1 MKRTIVGNFGDR
13 PKRKMTREQ
22 VAKEIKRMRDRD
34 REMVTGIFKNN
45 ETPAGKYAGVVK
57 FSYKKYPGDPI
68 EVYEIEDG
76 ERVTIPRGVARHLAQ
91 DCFYYEHKPL
101 NDDTNVM
108 MGIRT
113 DGSDRGMAG
122 DRSYITARKIHR
134 YSFHSLDFMDED
146 LAQDVAQPDVV
157 QVSTI

>member
-1 MKRTIVGNFGDR
+1 MKRTIVGNFGDS
-13 PKRKMTREQ
+13 PKKKMSREQ

-57 FSYKKYPGDPI
+57 FSYKMYPGDPI

-76 ERVTIPRGVARHLAQ
+76 ERVTIPRGVARHLANN
-91 DCFYYEHKPL
+91 CFYYEHKPL
-101 NDDTNVM
+101 DPNSNVM
-108 MGIRT
+108 MGIQT
-113 DGSDRGMAG
+113 SS
-122 DRSYITARKIHR
+122 DRSYDRYSQYNTARKVHR

-146 LAQDVAQPDVV
+146 LSRDVAQSDIIE
-157 QVSTI
+157 VSAN